1 MKPHALVAMPFGT
14 KPDASGQR
22 IDFNRVYADY
32 IWLAMGGFIA
42 ESRTA

>member
-1 MKPHALVAMPFGT
+1 MKPHALVAMPGT
-14 KPDASGQR
+14 KPDASGQL

-32 IWLAMGGFIA
+32 IGLAMGGFIA